1 MSAVVIGAKGS
12 IGSACVRQLVPSHAD
27 VFALDLGESAIP
39 GATSVAVDVTDP
51 SSVRSAL
58 DEVEST
64 SPIEALIYAAGLN
77 TTGYVEGADWDDYH
91 RVMDV
96 NLRGAFVVG
105 ADMQRRIRGN
115 PRTCAFVFISSTAG
129 LVGEAGGTIYCASKF
144 GLRGFAQSFAAE
156 IAQWNCR
163 ANSVCPGNVDSPML
177 SLLADQ
183 IGERSGRS
191 GQQILDELAASTSF
205 NRLITIDEVAKTC
218 AWLVSPDSSGISGQT
233 IVVDG
238 PPPA

>member
-12 IGSACVRQLVPSHAD
+12 IGGACIRQLALAFQD
-27 VFALDLGESAIP
+27 VFALDLSDSGIP
-39 GATSVAVDVTDP
+39 GTRSVTVDVTDP
-51 SSVRSAL
+51 TSVAKAL
-58 DEVEST
+58 DEVEAV

-77 TTGYVEGADWDDYH
+77 TTGYVEGIAWDDYE

-96 NLRGAFVVG
+96 NLRGSFVVG
-105 ADMQRRIRGN
+105 AAMQTRIRN
-115 PRTCAFVFISSTAG
+115 RPRACAFVFISSTAG
-129 LVGEAGGTIYCASKF
+129 LVGEAGGSVYCASKF

-156 IAQWNCR
+156 IAQWQCR
-163 ANSVCPGNVDSPML
+163 ANTVCPGNVDSPML
-177 SLLADQ
+177 SLLVDQ
-183 IGERSGRS
+183 IAERSGRT
-191 GQQILDELAASTSF
+191 GQQVLEELAASTSL
-205 NRLITIDEVAKTC
+205 NRLISIDEVAKTC

>member
-12 IGSACVRQLVPSHAD
+12 IGSACVQQLATTNDD
-27 VFALDLGESAIP
+27 VFALDLVDAAIR
-39 GATSVAVDVTDP
+39 GARSVKVDVTDP
-51 SSVRSAL
+51 TSVRKAL
-58 DEVEST
+58 GEVEST
-64 SPIEALIYAAGLN
+64 SPIKALIYAAGLN
-77 TTGYVEGADWDDYH
+77 TTGYVEGVAWDDYD

-105 ADMQRRIRGN
+105 ADMQARIRNN

-129 LVGEAGGTIYCASKF
+129 LIGEAGGTVYCASKF
-144 GLRGFAQSFAAE
+144 GLRGFSQSFAAE
-156 IAQWNCR
+156 IAQWQCR
-163 ANSVCPGNVDSPML
+163 ANTVCPGNVDSPML
-177 SLLADQ
+177 SLLADS

-191 GQQILDELAASTSF
+191 GQTVLDELAASTSF
-205 NRLITIDEVAKTC
+205 NRLISIDEVAKTC

>member
-12 IGSACVRQLVPSHAD
+12 IGSACVRQLSSTHEN
-27 VFALDLGESAIP
+27 VFALDLVDAAIP
-39 GATSVAVDVTDP
+39 GATSVRVDVTNP
-51 SSVRSAL
+51 SSVKTAL
-58 DEVEST
+58 DEVEAT
-64 SPIEALIYAAGLN
+64 SPIQALIFAAGLN
-77 TTGYVEGADWDDYH
+77 TTGYVEGVDWDDYD
-91 RVMDV
+91 RVMGV

-105 ADMQRRIRGN
+105 ADMQARIRKS
-115 PRTCAFVFISSTAG
+115 PRECAFVFISSTAG

-156 IAQWNCR
+156 IAQWQCR
-163 ANSVCPGNVDSPML
+163 ANTVCPGNVDSPML
-177 SLLADQ
+177 AQLADQ

-191 GQQILDELAASTSF
+191 GQQVLDELAASTSF
-205 NRLITIDEVAKTC
+205 NRLISIDEVAKTC

>member
-1 MSAVVIGAKGS
+1 MSAVVIGARGS
-12 IGSACVRQLVPSHAD
+12 IGSACIRQLTSTYQD
-27 VFALDLGESAIP
+27 VFALDLGESTIP
-39 GATSVAVDVTDP
+39 GAQSVTVDVTDP
-51 SSVRSAL
+51 TSVANAL
-58 DEVEST
+58 DQVEAI

-77 TTGYVEGADWDDYH
+77 TTGYVEDIDWDDYE

-105 ADMQRRIRGN
+105 SAMQTRIRTH
-115 PRTCAFVFISSTAG
+115 PRICAFVFISSTAG
-129 LVGEAGGTIYCASKF
+129 LIGEAGGTIYCASKF

-156 IAQWNCR
+156 IAQWQCR
-163 ANSVCPGNVDSPML
+163 ANTVCPGNVDSPML

-183 IGERSGRS
+183 IAERSGRT
-191 GQQILDELAASTSF
+191 GRQVLEELAASTSL
-205 NRLITIDEVAKTC
+205 NRLISIDEVAKTC
-218 AWLVSPDSSGISGQT
+218 AWLVSLDSSGISGQT